1 MLLREAQSDQTLKR
15 YGCIILDEAHERT
28 VQTDILFGIVKKAQK
43 IRMFKTGMKKL
54 KGSFKKKSLSENK
67 MPYLT
72 RIRGLFGP
80 PPSVISGKNPK
91 SITVGTLE
99 MNIICGGR
107 VPAELFYDTN
117 FKWHMPI

>member
-54 KGSFKKKSLSENK
+54 KGSFKKLFSKQKCHIKPISANPVNKSKMRYIQDEFREDSDLLNK
-67 MPYLT
+67 PKD
-72 RIRGLFGP
+72 LF
-80 PPSVISGKNPK
+80 
-91 SITVGTLE
+91 
-99 MNIICGGR
+99 
-107 VPAELFYDTN
+107 
-117 FKWHMPI
+117 